1 VALAL
6 PISIRSDDSIPNDL
20 LAIKEI
26 TLANPPPP
34 LTVTTAQS
42 LGTGG
47 AILRGTVRLPSYLD
61 AFYQIAR
68 DPVSGKPVATGSEN
82 VPFVLRLPPVASAG
96 PAPIVMYQ
104 HGNPGSPEEIARDDL
119 NGYLAN
125 SGFAVGG
132 IRDYINRVLGGPDS
146 QIQATF
152 LFLLTSKAVPAFWSQ
167 TGADMIG
174 FLRALQGLGGVA
186 WRPPEAPQA
195 PLLDT
200 TRLFYHGIS
209 EGGNNALRFLPF
221 APELTAATPTVG
233 GGRLVEILL
242 HQYGTLLAQIEGFI
256 PGVRPVQ
263 TLTGLSLFQAAYDA
277 QDPHSFARFVN
288 RSPLVFPSLP
298 GARAPSIL
306 WTEGIGDTF
315 VPNNATR
322 SAARELGFPTMR
334 KVRRASPVLTE
345 VDGPLQ
351 ANIAPDRTSAHFQYD
366 PATTPGCF
374 VGQEGHYCPQTSF
387 AAQQQRLTFFQTAL
401 QGPAPVLV
409 DPTP

>member
-1 VALAL
+1 
-6 PISIRSDDSIPNDL
+6 
-20 LAIKEI
+20 
-26 TLANPPPP
+26 
-34 LTVTTAQS
+34 
-42 LGTGG
+42 
-47 AILRGTVRLPSYLD
+47 LRGTVRLPSYLD
-61 AFYQIAR
+61 GFFQIAH
-68 DPVSGKPVATGSEN
+68 DPVSGKPVATGSED
-82 VPFVLRLPPVASAG
+82 VPFVLRLPPPSSAG

-125 SGFAVGG
+125 NGFAVGG
-132 IRDYINRVLGGPDS
+132 IQDYINRRLGDPDA

-152 LFLLTSKAVPAFWSQ
+152 FFILSTKAVPAFWNQ

-186 WRPPEAPQA
+186 WRPVTAPQT

-233 GGRLVEILL
+233 GGRLAEILL
-242 HQYGTLLAQIEGFI
+242 HQYATLLAQIEGFI

-263 TLTGLSLFQAAYDA
+263 TLTGLSLFQAAYDG
-277 QDPHSFARFVN
+277 QDPHSYARFVN
-288 RSPLVFPSLP
+288 RAPLVFPSLP

-322 SAARELGFPTMR
+322 SAARELGIPTMR
-334 KVRRASPVLTE
+334 KVRHASPVLTE
-345 VDGPLQ
+345 VDAPLR
-351 ANIAPDRTSAHFQYD
+351 ANIAADRTSAHFQYD
-366 PATTPGCF
+366 PATTPGCYL
-374 VGQEGHYCPQTSF
+374 GEEGHYCPQTSF
-387 AAQQQRLTFFQTAL
+387 AAQQQRLHFFQTAL
-401 QGPAPVLV
+401 QGPAPELI
-409 DPTP
+409 DPIP